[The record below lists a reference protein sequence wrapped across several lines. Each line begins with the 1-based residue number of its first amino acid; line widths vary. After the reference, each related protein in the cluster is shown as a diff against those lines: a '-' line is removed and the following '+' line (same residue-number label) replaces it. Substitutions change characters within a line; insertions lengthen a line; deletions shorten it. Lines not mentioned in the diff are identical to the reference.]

1 MVVAPERLVVRF
13 EGDGSGTGP
22 LSWGQLEN
30 WSAIV
35 KQGTWLPLGGVR
47 PLPPGTTLDEVVD
60 EVRYLMSRYQPMR
73 TRVRTGAGGH
83 PEQVVHASGE
93 LTVEVHDADDD
104 TGAAGAGDMGAAGAG
119 DMGAAGAA
127 DLVAA
132 AVHERLRDTPMDFAA
147 EWPVRYAV
155 VRRGGRLTHVV
166 LLVSHFVTDAAGAV
180 TMMTEVA
187 ARTATPVAGLQPLAQ
202 AGWQTSPAGR
212 RHNEHAQRHWER
224 ILRDVDPVRF
234 PPPAE
239 VVSPRYRQG
248 ELTSPSLPAAVRA
261 ISDRG
266 GVESA
271 TVLLTLYA
279 AALHNVLGVDPVV
292 IRPITSNRFRPGLA
306 DVVCTLA
313 QAGLFRIDVGDGPF
327 EDLLPRAGRAAM
339 SAYKYAYFHQ
349 AEMADLVDRVGRER
363 GAPIELGCYF
373 NDRRGAGPAPDAP
386 AAFRWVAAQEAPT
399 FEPLFVHVDDATSD
413 GAEALRLTVYL
424 DTAHV
429 TPASAAAVLQAM
441 DELAS
446 KAAAVL

>member
-1 MVVAPERLVVRF
+1 MVVAPERVVVRF
-13 EGDGSGTGP
+13 EGDGAGTGP

-47 PLPPGTTLDEVVD
+47 PLPEGTTLDEVVD
-60 EVRYLMSRYQPMR
+60 EVRYLMGRYQPMR
-73 TRVRTGAGGH
+73 TRVHTGAGGR

-93 LTVEVHDADDD
+93 LTVEVHDVGTDAGND
-104 TGAAGAGDMGAAGAG
+104 TGGTGAGPDS
-119 DMGAAGAA
+119 A

-155 VRRGGRLTHVV
+155 VRQGGRLTHVV

-187 ARTATPVAGLQPLAQ
+187 ARTATPVAGMQPLAQ

-224 ILRDVDPVRF
+224 IVRDVDPVRF

-248 ELTSPSLPAAVRA
+248 ELTSPALAAAVRA
-261 ISDRG
+261 ISDRS

-279 AALHNVLGVDPVV
+279 AALHSVLGVDPVV

-313 QAGLFRIDVGDGPF
+313 QAGLFRIDVGGGSF

-413 GAEALRLTVYL
+413 GAEALRLTAYL

-429 TPASAAAVLQAM
+429 TPSSAAAVLQAM

-446 KAAAVL
+446 KAAALHPAAL